1 MTVMLIMTMAVAAQ
15 TYNNPR
21 QRSNDENIKVTKV
34 ERTSNSTIV
43 YLRYTPD
50 DPDDRSRLQA
60 YPRLVD
66 EATGKKYQATDALNF
81 KWGTNYKGN
90 CTYRI
95 EFPPLPRSTSVVTFR
110 EAASEENPWVIRN
123 IALPIQN
130 QQNQS
135 SSSQA
140 YNKASS
146 SSNGQNSSN
155 GAISANIERVWV
167 DHVVYKDEKKG
178 MMIHV
183 KFNVKNAL
191 GRKGKV
197 IAYFNYQ
204 DGSAL
209 EDYNGKY
216 CTSGGKVCASS
227 EFSPKYSSSNY
238 NDFKIFMPYSELH
251 MGKGSSKLDF
261 YLNVWIDGKNYYKGI
276 RHKFNYNSN

>member
-1 MTVMLIMTMAVAAQ
+1 MTVMLIMTIAVAAQ

-66 EATGKKYQATDALNF
+66 EATGKKYMATDALNF

-167 DHVVYKDEKKG
+167 DHGVYKDEKKG

-191 GRKGKV
+191 GKNGKV
-197 IAYFNYQ
+197 VAYFNYQ
-204 DGSAL
+204 DGKAL
-209 EDYNGKY
+209 EDFNGKY
-216 CTSGGKVCASS
+216 CTTEGHICASS
-227 EFSPKYSSSNY
+227 KFSPKYSSSNY

-251 MGKGSSKLDF
+251 MGSGSSKLDF

>member
-1 MTVMLIMTMAVAAQ
+1 MTVMLIMTIAVAAQ

-66 EATGKKYQATDALNF
+66 EATGKKYMATDALNF

-95 EFPPLPRSTSVVTFR
+95 EFPPLPKSTSVVTFR

-135 SSSQA
+135 NSSQA
-140 YNKASS
+140 YNKANNSTRS
-146 SSNGQNSSN
+146 QNPSNGQM
-155 GAISANIERVWV
+155 SASVERVWTEQN
-167 DHVVYKDEKKG
+167 VYKNELKG

-183 KFNVKNAL
+183 KFNINNAL
-191 GRKGKV
+191 GKNGKV

-204 DGSAL
+204 DGNAL

-216 CTSGGKVCASS
+216 CTTDGHICASS
-227 EFSPKYSSSNY
+227 KFSPKYNSSNY

-251 MGKGSSKLDF
+251 MGSGNSKLDF
-261 YLNVWIDGKNYYKGI
+261 YVIIWVGDKKLYKGI
-276 RHKFNYNSN
+276 RHKFTYNKN

>member
-1 MTVMLIMTMAVAAQ
+1 MLIMTIAVAAQ

-81 KWGTNYKGN
+81 KWGTRYVGNATYK
-90 CTYRI
+90 I
-95 EFPPLPRSTSVVTFR
+95 EFPPLPKTTSVVTFR
-110 EAASEENPWVIRN
+110 ETASEENPWVIRN

-135 SSSQA
+135 SSSQT

-167 DHVVYKDEKKG
+167 DHGVYKDEKKG

-261 YLNVWIDGKNYYKGI
+261 YLNIWIDGKNYYKGI

>member
-1 MTVMLIMTMAVAAQ
+1 MLIMTIAVAAQ

-66 EATGKKYQATDALNF
+66 EATGKKYMATDALNF
-81 KWGTNYKGN
+81 KWGTRYVGNATYK
-90 CTYRI
+90 I
-95 EFPPLPRSTSVVTFR
+95 EFPPLPKTTSVVTFR
-110 EAASEENPWVIRN
+110 ETASEENPWVIRN

-135 SSSQA
+135 SSSQT

-167 DHVVYKDEKKG
+167 DHGVYKDEKKG

-261 YLNVWIDGKNYYKGI
+261 YLNIWIDGKNYYKGI

>member
-1 MTVMLIMTMAVAAQ
+1 MKKFFLMTVGLLVALAVSAQ
-15 TYNNPR
+15 TYNNPS
-21 QRSNDENIKVTKV
+21 QKPNDKRIRITKV
-34 ERTSNSTIV
+34 ERTSNATIV
-43 YLRYTPD
+43 YLKYTSNSAD
-50 DPDDRSRLQA
+50 AWSCIDA
-60 YPRLVD
+60 YPYLKD
-66 EATGKKYQATDALNF
+66 DATGKKYQATDALNF
-81 KWGTNYKGN
+81 KWGTVYTGNATYK
-90 CTYRI
+90 I
-95 EFPPLPRSTSVVTFR
+95 EFPPLPRNTSVVTFR
-110 EAASEENPWVIRN
+110 EAANEENPWVISN

-135 SSSQA
+135 NSSQSG
-140 YNKASS
+140 YNRANNSNAGQNP
-146 SSNGQNSSN
+146 SNGS
-155 GAISANIERVWV
+155 ISASVERVCV
-167 DHVVYKDEKKG
+167 DHGVYKNELKG

-261 YLNVWIDGKNYYKGI
+261 YLNHMLFLSQIQA
-276 RHKFNYNSN
+276 